1 MSALVAA
8 ALNRRQIGM
17 SPVSRK
23 TRMSRHMDHDMI
35 SLHKGH
41 AGIGSHTNRSAPSSS
56 SFSSSALHSLI
67 AHFPIKLR
75 VRDGC
80 THPNFKSVQNHADIV
95 DNIYMYIYIYV
106 YVYIYV
112 YIYQGI
118 PISQD
123 IPVGWLYTFLHQHF
137 LRNE

>member
-35 SLHKGH
+35 SLHKGQ

-56 SFSSSALHSLI
+56 SSFSSSALFDRSLPNQ
-67 AHFPIKLR
+67 APCQR
-75 VRDGC
+75 WV
-80 THPNFKSVQNHADIV
+80 HPPEFQIGTKPGR
-95 DNIYMYIYIYV
+95 YC
-106 YVYIYV
+106 
-112 YIYQGI
+112 
-118 PISQD
+118 
-123 IPVGWLYTFLHQHF
+123 
-137 LRNE
+137 